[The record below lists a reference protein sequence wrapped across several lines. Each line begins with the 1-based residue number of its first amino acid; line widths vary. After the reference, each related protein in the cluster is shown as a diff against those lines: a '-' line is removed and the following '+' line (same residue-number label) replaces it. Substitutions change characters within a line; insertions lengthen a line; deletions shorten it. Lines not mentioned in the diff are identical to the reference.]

1 MQLAYELVG
10 PDDAPAV
17 VLVHGI
23 TESRETWRPITDA
36 LARDHRVL
44 AVDLRGHGASDHQEP
59 YDPVHYATDVA
70 ETIDSL
76 GLSRPLLI
84 GHSLGGVVVTA
95 VPSFHDDVVGV
106 INVDQPLELAG
117 FRATLQQIAPMLRGT
132 ADEFAGVIATVFDS
146 MSGPLPET
154 ERTRVTSIRRPDQE
168 VVLGTW
174 ALVLDAPE
182 AELTAAVEGLAAA
195 VGDVPYLSLHGIDPG
210 PEYADWLTTR
220 IPQAIVEVWPDHG
233 HYPHLVDLERFLRR
247 LAEFEAQHSL

>member
-1 MQLAYELVG
+1 MLLAHELVG

-44 AVDLRGHGASDHQEP
+44 AVDLRGHGASDRQEP

-70 ETIDSL
+70 ETIDAV
-76 GLSRPLLI
+76 GLSQPLLI

-95 VPSFHDDVVGV
+95 VPSLHQDVVGV
-106 INVDQPLELAG
+106 INVDQPLELSG
-117 FRATLQQIAPMLRGT
+117 FRAGLQPIAPGLRGT
-132 ADEFAGVIATVFDS
+132 PEQFAETFAAVFES
-146 MSGPLPET
+146 MSGPLDGD
-154 ERTRVTSIRRPDQE
+154 ERDRVVSIRRPVQE

-182 AELTAAVEGLAAA
+182 PELDAAVDALTAAVR
-195 VGDVPYLSLHGIDPG
+195 DRPYLSLHGIDAG
-210 PEYADWLTTR
+210 PEYTDWLKAR

-233 HYPHLVDLERFLRR
+233 HYPHLVDPERFLARVR
-247 LAEFEAQHSL
+247 DFERDVRS